1 VVSVSIQ
8 QDMPPKRVIKTLSI
22 QDKFNLIKDVDS
34 GFKKKDIAIKYGV
47 PKSTV
52 STILKNKEKVIKA
65 IEEGTVSQNC
75 KKLKKGTFENV
86 DRAVVDW
93 FKATRSQNILVSGAL
108 IKEKGLELAGCL
120 RENISI

>member
-1 VVSVSIQ
+1 
-8 QDMPPKRVIKTLSI
+8 LSI

-52 STILKNKEKVIKA
+52 STILKNKERVIKA
-65 IEEGTVSQNC
+65 IKEGTVSQNC
-75 KKLKKGTFENV
+75 KRLKKGTFENV

-93 FKATRSQNILVSGAL
+93 LKATRSQNILVLGAL
-108 IKEKGLELAGCL
+108 IKEKVLELAGCL

>member
-34 GFKKKDIAIKYGV
+34 GFKKKDIAIKYGL

-52 STILKNKEKVIKA
+52 STK
-65 IEEGTVSQNC
+65 
-75 KKLKKGTFENV
+75 KKLLRQSKRV
-86 DRAVVDW
+86 
-93 FKATRSQNILVSGAL
+93 L
-108 IKEKGLELAGCL
+108 LAK
-120 RENISI
+120 IVKD

>member
-52 STILKNKEKVIKA
+52 STILKNKEK
-65 IEEGTVSQNC
+65 GNRRG
-75 KKLKKGTFENV
+75 KGFRTCGS
-86 DRAVVDW
+86 
-93 FKATRSQNILVSGAL
+93 FKRKYFNINK
-108 IKEKGLELAGCL
+108 I
-120 RENISI
+120 